1 MNIIET
7 LKKKLRDIQE
17 SLSDNQGWVRQG
29 RLTLEPIRER
39 ISSFAQQNPQSPI
52 VKWATTIPSEEIPFM
67 GKTFTMPKIPIVSQ
81 YIKYVAAPQSESI
94 FKGIQSFAKVTSPQ
108 IYGKPTMED
117 VGNIA
122 GAIGSINPISPMIG
136 GLFGASFKALENVS
150 QKKPITEDLYKGYR
164 GGFEFQA
171 KLGPISGLTGS
182 IIKPLFSK
190 LNPAGQQS
198 LATYIKLAKN
208 PNISQEAKKELWNM
222 VWKTA
227 GKQLTEAFSKGFI
240 GMGAYGAMLPAKNTE
255 ERIKNFIEQGIQGGI
270 FEAGAKGI
278 GQVFQV
284 AQGLRPKISLGSQ
297 KAFARLPIEG
307 EQKNMKKL
315 ISKAIKEKKITVEE
329 GQKILKELKE
339 KQKDKFIEELEKIN
353 NQIQIEDIKPKT
365 KPPIINPSEL
375 EQKAFHASFKA
386 ESDKKGFID
395 LINKWV
401 GKRRAAEYKGI
412 KQALNIEIPKEID
425 GREVIKKIENPDYKT
440 TKDVENVAKQFRK
453 IYDELYKEAKK
464 SGIDINYIKNY
475 ITHIWKEPIEEVAQK
490 YQTLSKK
497 FKFSKERILP
507 TYEEGIKM
515 GLTPKYNN
523 PQQILAEYVKNL
535 EKVKANLE
543 FFNALKEKGY
553 ISEKRI
559 PGFVPIQAPGFPTKI
574 VNLGERMVEGTYFAP
589 KEIADKI
596 NEILSPKSDFLDLPA
611 KIFSGFQDI
620 VMSGG
625 LPKTP
630 INAWTAA
637 QIKKELAA
645 GRIRSPIKALGIAMS
660 DKATLDYFK
669 KNLDYIIKMEEG
681 GIPVRSTL
689 NIGNLANK
697 SLIEGFFGK
706 NLGEAWHKFVNEPT
720 FKRFMP
726 ILNIEFYK
734 NTYESLIKNGV
745 ADDIARQKA
754 AEATKNFYGIVSSG
768 EALLRNK
775 TLDNL
780 FSILFFAPRY
790 RESLL
795 RFFYNSIKGLKNPLA
810 PENINNTRFILG
822 ALITYLGM
830 NEINKLNTG
839 KNMWEN
845 PKGLEDKM
853 LIKTDDG
860 YIGVPFFSGIFT
872 VPRGIY
878 RQTRRLIEGDYS
890 GMAKDV
896 LQTYSSALLKPM
908 FDIFANSDYFGKPI
922 YEVDDDTPTRHKKIL
937 SYLITQYTGHPYI
950 RELFDPR
957 SQNDPAYQRLSRA
970 LELPLRFYTQ
980 KSMDARTYY
989 EVRDNILKGLNK
1001 EERESFDYISLINK
1015 KTENP
1020 NDPNVRVLKY
1030 RIYYKYPKVF
1040 EARQAIE
1047 LQMAL
1052 KTNKPIDPL
1061 YLVDSDTARKYIVYE
1076 SLPEASPERKAMIK
1090 AYPELSVLFEKRSEF
1105 FKNNPY
1111 YKEEEGITKK
1121 QTTGLRY
1128 PEPSEYVKK
1137 QMEAK
1142 NWSDPEVQKYLEAL
1156 RTYQNQQRLELGLL
1170 PVDEYGNI
1178 VGSNQLR
1185 YSRKKKKIKIGSAV
1199 KLKSIK
1205 IAMPKARK
1213 IKITFPKTEVKVPD
1227 VFKTTKKKV
1236 KIKPK
1241 AIQLAKKIASLV

>member
-1 MNIIET
+1 MSIIDT
-7 LKKKLRDIQE
+7 LKKKLKDIQE

-29 RLTLEPIRER
+29 RLTLEPIKEG
-39 ISSFAQQNPQSPI
+39 IQQTIKQPEKTITSVLSFLPGGQVLNTPQVRSL
-52 VKWATTIPSEEIPFM
+52 AET
-67 GKTFTMPKIPIVSQ
+67 
-81 YIKYVAAPQSESI
+81 YIKNWYVEPVKRMPESAI
-94 FKGIQSFAKVTSPQ
+94 KFFSPKSTLQERVEGGLGLLGGIATFIPDPIQDVGVPLYQMVKGAKQ
-108 IYGKPTMED
+108 YQLENQGKKIGLMEPLLKGGYPAFLGEKP
-117 VGNIA
+117 VGLGEALTTNKTGQMIGNIA
-122 GAIGSINPISPMIG
+122 EFPLMIG
-136 GLFGASFKALENVS
+136 VVS
-150 QKKPITEDLYKGYR
+150 KLKKKQT
-164 GGFEFQA
+164 
-171 KLGPISGLTGS
+171 SGLLKDVS
-182 IIKPLFSK
+182 R
-190 LNPAGQQS
+190 AV
-198 LATYIKLAKN
+198 
-208 PNISQEAKKELWNM
+208 KE
-222 VWKTA
+222 
-227 GKQLTEAFSKGFI
+227 G
-240 GMGAYGAMLPAKNTE
+240 
-255 ERIKNFIEQGIQGGI
+255 
-270 FEAGAKGI
+270 
-278 GQVFQV
+278 
-284 AQGLRPKISLGSQ
+284 
-297 KAFARLPIEG
+297 
-307 EQKNMKKL
+307 
-315 ISKAIKEKKITVEE
+315 KITVEE
-329 GQKILKELKE
+329 GEAILGTLKE
-339 KQKDKFIEELEKIN
+339 KPTVKIKPKTSPLLSPTEELSGGGVVGKGLKEAKKDKFIEELEKIKE
-353 NQIQIEDIKPKT
+353 QIQAENTKPKT
-365 KPPIINPSEL
+365 KPPPINPSEL
-375 EQKAFHASFKA
+375 EQKAFQSSFKA
-386 ESDKKGFID
+386 ENDEKGFVE

-412 KQALNIEIPKEID
+412 RQALDIEIPKGID
-425 GREVIKKIENPDYKT
+425 GREVIKKIENQNYKT

-464 SGIDINYIKNY
+464 TGIDMNYVKNY
-475 ITHIWKEPIEEVAQK
+475 ITHIWEEPIEEVAQK
-490 YQTLSKK
+490 YQALSKK
-497 FKFSKERILP
+497 FKFSGERILP

-523 PQQILAEYVKNL
+523 PQQILAEYIKNL

-559 PGFVPIQAPGFPTKI
+559 PGFVPIQAPGFPTKT

-589 KEIADKI
+589 KEIADKV
-596 NEILSPKSDFLDLPA
+596 NQILSPKSNFLDLPA
-611 KIFSGFQDI
+611 KIFSIFQDI

-637 QIKKELAA
+637 QIQKELAA

-780 FSILFFAPRY
+780 FTIFFFAPRY
-790 RESLL
+790 RETLL

-810 PENINNTRFILG
+810 PKNINNTRFILG
-822 ALITYLGM
+822 ALIIYLGM

-890 GMAKDV
+890 GMAKDI
-896 LQTYSSALLKPM
+896 LQTYSSSLSKPI

-922 YEVDDDTPTRHKKIL
+922 YEEDDDTLTRHKKIL
-937 SYLITQYTGHPYI
+937 SYLATQYTGHPYI
-950 RELFDPR
+950 KELFDPR
-957 SQNDPAYQRLSRA
+957 NQNDPAYQRLSRA

-980 KSMDARTYY
+980 KSINARTYY

-1020 NDPNVRVLKY
+1020 NDPNIRVLKY

-1111 YKEEEGITKK
+1111 YKEEEGTTKK
-1121 QTTGLRY
+1121 QQAGLKY

-1178 VGSNQLR
+1178 IGNNQLG
-1185 YSRKKKKIKIGSAV
+1185 YSKKKKKIKIGSAV

-1205 IAMPKARK
+1205 IAMPKVRK
-1213 IKITFPKTEVKVPD
+1213 IKITFPKTEAKVPD
-1227 VFKTTKKKV
+1227 VFKTTKKKI

-1241 AIQLAKKIASLV
+1241 ATQLAKKIASLV